1 MDSRMEYFQNNGF
14 EYGSGTL
21 EFDVPLLEIKAEA
34 GKEYKGKFQILVH
47 SEHEVSG
54 SVYTTDYRIEC
65 PKGGFK
71 GKNLEVPFIFD
82 TTGMER
88 GDKAKGEFYIISNLG
103 EYYLPYEVQIE
114 NVSMNSELGE
124 IKNLFHFAN
133 LAKVN
138 WNEALDC
145 FYDEKFIDILNG
157 SGRQYVEVYQALS
170 QEGRKEG
177 NRDFAMEQFLVLIK
191 KKQPVTFE
199 CPVTEFSYSKEEV
212 PDTVEIEIHKN
223 GWGYTGLSLSTEGSF
238 ITGDVQILKETDF
251 VNNTAV
257 VKINVDR
264 QKLHRGKNTA
274 GIRLQSEMSS
284 ILCKILVENDEGIS
298 KDKKRLA
305 KRQTKQLTDLMMR
318 LYLDYR
324 TGRKSGE
331 ECEKIASGVLEYV
344 RGTNALMPA
353 LYDIHMKLLMG
364 QENVATWL
372 LKHAKRM
379 MADTQV
385 PLSVYCYYLYL
396 ASMAKGEDGEQ
407 ADAVLNQYRK
417 QYPDKFIIYWGYMHK
432 ENLRKENPGNVY
444 RTLKELW
451 EKGCFSPILYLE
463 AAMVVLENPALFT
476 IMDVFEIQLLLFME
490 RYELI
495 TEEFAGRIY
504 TAAESAKDYYPELVA
519 LMKKYPAENEE
530 KMLKAMCLQYM
541 RGGCV
546 GKEAAKWFEKGILRD
561 CRITGLYEAYVRAL
575 EFDSRAVLPQEA
587 VRYFAFDTS
596 LDEGHLAYV
605 YEKVI
610 RQQEEL
616 KPEYE
621 EKIRRFVIK
630 QMMAGRIDASLAYLY
645 RNILMPED
653 MDSEMQ
659 EQLLKLV
666 FAGEVVVRQKDFKYC
681 IVRHGGIKKQER
693 FPVKGGRAVVM
704 LYSED
709 YVLLFEDEN
718 GLCRYLET
726 GYEVRP
732 LMGFERMKRLL
743 KNCEMTNFGVCFHK
757 CAMEPLEGLKGKEDF
772 EAAEK
777 VYRWLL
783 TREELTERFRHETAG
798 KLLHAYVRFELWE
811 ELDDYLQSLDI
822 QDFEGKD
829 RAEFISILCERGF
842 YKKAFSYACAY
853 GCERVERKIMARLCQ
868 VAIEDAEGGC
878 DEKLVNLV
886 YRVFESGKY
895 TETMIKYLVVWFR
908 GTVKQMRDVWKAAVS
923 MEIDALPMAE
933 RILEQILFTDAYTS
947 DRGEIFA
954 YYSERGG
961 RGELVRLFLSMRA
974 REYLVRGETVE
985 EELFLKLENYMSEG
999 GDFLPEAGA
1008 AVLKYNSVRISKL
1021 TDEKKQLCKTLLEES
1036 LKKGIYFSFFEAYKK
1051 LCPEVE
1057 IYGEKSYIDYHTKPD
1072 AKVIIHYILDK
1083 GNGEDGDYCTEEM
1096 REIYP
1101 GIYQKEFRLF
1111 FGEQLQYYVTEG
1123 YGEEEQ
1129 FVMSGNLE
1137 QSGVMSE
1144 NGLGKYRLLNDILLS
1159 MEMHDYATAD
1169 VLVKEYAQNEYLTAK
1184 MLRIQ

>member
-21 EFDVPLLEIKAEA
+21 EFDVPMLEIAAEA
-34 GKEYKGKFQILVH
+34 GKEYRGKFRILVH
-47 SEHEVSG
+47 SEQEASG

-88 GDKAKGEFYIISNLG
+88 GDRAKGEFYIISNLG
-103 EYYLPYEVQIE
+103 EYYLPYEVRIE
-114 NVSMNSELGE
+114 NASMNSELGE

-138 WNEALDC
+138 WDEALNC
-145 FYDEKFIDILNG
+145 FYDERFIDILNG
-157 SGRQYVEVYQALS
+157 SGRQYSEIYQALS
-170 QEGRKEG
+170 LEGRKEG

-199 CPVTEFSYSKEEV
+199 CPVTEFSYSKEEL
-212 PDTVEIEIHKN
+212 PDVIEIEIHRN
-223 GWGYTGLSLSTEGSF
+223 GWGYTELSVEPEGTF
-238 ITGDVQILKETDF
+238 ITGDMQDLKERDF
-251 VNNTAV
+251 INNTAV
-257 VKINVDR
+257 IKINVDR
-264 QKLHRGKNTA
+264 QKLHKGKNTA
-274 GIRLQSEMSS
+274 GIRLQSETSS
-284 ILCKILVENDEGIS
+284 ILCKIVVDNAEVMS
-298 KDKKRLA
+298 KERLA
-305 KRQTKQLTDLMMR
+305 GRQNKQLTDLMMR

-331 ECEKIASGVLEYV
+331 ECEKIASGVLEHV
-344 RGTNALMPA
+344 RGTDALMPA

-379 MADTQV
+379 MADKQI
-385 PLSVYCYYLYL
+385 PLSVYGYYLYL
-396 ASMAKGEDGEQ
+396 AAMAKGEDREQ

-417 QYPDKFIIYWGYMHK
+417 EYPDKFIIYWGYMHK
-432 ENLRKENPGNVY
+432 ENLRADSPGTVY

-463 AAMVVLENPALFT
+463 AAMVVLENPPLFT
-476 IMDVFEIQLLLFME
+476 IIDVFEIQLLLFME
-490 RYELI
+490 RYGLI

-504 TAAESAKDYYPELVA
+504 TAAESAKDYYPELVTI
-519 LMKKYPAENEE
+519 MRKFPSEE
-530 KMLKAMCLQYM
+530 EERMVKAMCLQYM
-541 RGGCV
+541 RGGCR
-546 GKEAAKWFEKGILRD
+546 GKEAAQWLEKGILHD

-575 EFDSRAVLPQEA
+575 EFDSRAVLPREV

-596 LDEGHLAYV
+596 MDEGHLAYV
-605 YEKVI
+605 YAKLI

-621 EKIRRFVIK
+621 EKIRTFVLK
-630 QMMAGRIDASLAYLY
+630 QMLAGRIDESLAYLY
-645 RNILMPED
+645 RNTLLPED

-666 FAGEVVVRQKDFKYC
+666 FAGEVIVKQKDFKYC
-681 IVRHGGIKKQER
+681 IVRHAGIKKQER
-693 FPVKGGRAVVM
+693 FPVKGGRAVIM

-709 YVLLFEDEN
+709 YVLLFEDEK

-732 LMGFERMKRLL
+732 LLGFERMKRLL
-743 KNCEMTNFGVCFHK
+743 KNCEMTNFGACFHR
-757 CAMEPLEGLKGKEDF
+757 CAAEPLETIRGKEDF
-772 EAAEK
+772 AAVEQ

-783 TREELTERFRHETAG
+783 KREELTERFRHETAG
-798 KLLHAYVRFELWE
+798 KLLHAYVRFELFE

-822 QDFEGKD
+822 EDFEGKD

-842 YKKAFSYACAY
+842 YEKAFSYACIY

-868 VAIEDAEGGC
+868 VAIEDSEGEC
-878 DEKLVNLV
+878 DEKLVNLT
-886 YRVFESGKY
+886 YGVFESGKY
-895 TETMIKYLVVWFR
+895 TETMISYLVEWFR

-923 MEIDALPMAE
+923 MEVDALPIAE

-947 DRGEIFA
+947 HRGKIFS
-954 YYSERGG
+954 YYSEHGG

-974 REYLVRGETVE
+974 REYLVREEAVE
-985 EELFLKLENYMSEG
+985 EGLFLKLEDYMSEG

-1008 AVLKYNSVRISKL
+1008 AVLKYNNTRISML
-1021 TDEKKQLCKTLLEES
+1021 TEEKKDLFKRLLEES
-1036 LKKGIYFSFFEAYKK
+1036 LKKGIYFSFFEAYKD

-1057 IYGEKSYIDYHTKPD
+1057 IYGEKSYIEYHTKPD
-1072 AKVIIHYILDK
+1072 ARVVIHYILDK
-1083 GNGEDGDYCTEEM
+1083 GNGEDGDYRMEEM

-1101 GIYQKEFRLF
+1101 GIYQKDFRLF

-1123 YGEEEQ
+1123 SGEEEQ
-1129 FVMSGNLE
+1129 FVMSGSLE
-1137 QSGVMSE
+1137 YNGGMGESGR
-1144 NGLGKYRLLNDILLS
+1144 GKYRLLNDILLS
-1159 MEMHDYATAD
+1159 VEMHDYATAD
-1169 VLVKEYAQNEYLTAK
+1169 VLVREYAQNEYLAAK